1 MPFSALSFLLGLGA
15 GAALP
20 AISRSFRP
28 LAVEAAA
35 FGMGFF
41 EDARRFVAEQMENL
55 EDIAAEARAR
65 REQIIVAAANGH
77 GDAEVAD
84 VEPDED
90 EAEGTDEPAINGR
103 GRRRPARGRSR
114 TS

>member
-1 MPFSALSFLLGLGA
+1 MPFSAVSFLIGLGA
-15 GAALP
+15 GCALP

-65 REQIIVAAANGH
+65 REQILASAEGN
-77 GDAEVAD
+77 GDADIAD
-84 VEPDED
+84 VEADEE
-90 EAEGTDEPAINGR
+90 EAEGPDEPAVNGR

-114 TS
+114 AS

>member
-15 GAALP
+15 GCALP
-20 AISRSFRP
+20 VISRSFRP

-35 FGMGFF
+35 FGMGFL

-65 REQIIVAAANGH
+65 REQILASAVGNGA
-77 GDAEVAD
+77 GDVAD
-84 VEPDED
+84 VEPEAE
-90 EAEGTDEPAINGR
+90 EAEGLDESAVNGR

-114 TS
+114 AS

>member
-1 MPFSALSFLLGLGA
+1 MPFSALSFLIGLGA
-15 GAALP
+15 GCALP

-65 REQIIVAAANGH
+65 REQIVASAEGI
-77 GDAEVAD
+77 GDAD
-84 VEPDED
+84 VEPEEED
-90 EAEGTDEPAINGR
+90 PEEHDEPAVNGR
-103 GRRRPARGRSR
+103 GRRRPQDRGQLMDFI
-114 TS
+114 